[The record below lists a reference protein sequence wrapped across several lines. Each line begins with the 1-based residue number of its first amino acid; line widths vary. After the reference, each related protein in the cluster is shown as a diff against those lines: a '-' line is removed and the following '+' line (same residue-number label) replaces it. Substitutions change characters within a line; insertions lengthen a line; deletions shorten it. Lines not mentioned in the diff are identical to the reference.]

1 MRRKIT
7 FIALLF
13 LCSIPIMAQ
22 TTPTNKAA
30 TDTIRVTPIPVD
42 TMRIDTMRVD
52 TIVIRTLQ
60 NKIKNVT
67 RGANLTGPV
76 ITFNKTKALEEEYQ
90 PFRVPSFWEKENKL
104 GVNLSEVAFVNW
116 NAGGNN
122 SVSSLA
128 NIKFLRNYKFRYVQ
142 WDNLLEL
149 RYGLNAQENQKL
161 RKTDDAIRISTTF
174 AYRRDTIS
182 NWYYTVRANFNTQ
195 FSNGYKYPNRS
206 SPISRFMS
214 PGYGFVGAG
223 TSFIPEG
230 KKFNLYISPFTQ
242 KVTFVLDQELAD
254 KGAFGVQKAEYDA
267 NGNKVLDGENTGIEF
282 GFLITNTWEKE
293 IFQNIGLRH
302 RLSLYSDYLESFGN
316 IDVEWE
322 LNFALKVNKF
332 ISTNFG
338 THIIYDDDIKF
349 DPIKADDGTTISE
362 GTPKIQFKQLFG
374 VGINYNF

>member
-267 NGNKVLDGENTGIEF
+267 NGNKVRDGENTGIEF